1 MSCKHWRMLLLQ
13 SRLNKYHYSTK
24 LGLNSLNFLKCWIIT
39 ESKLDLLD
47 RTVYSWTMS
56 FFTSFTLPGDPRC
69 SIDPTHQVSS
79 FRMFAV
85 IARFTNRSCL
95 FPSVIQS
102 YFSPLAGSPNKC
114 FLLHKTS
121 SSGTRHVIWSQGK
134 LETVDQ
140 GQQWQNRLSSP
151 NHRTTRPS
159 THFATTPFS
168 LIFFFASIRKD
179 FFFYFTLHRPPLLC
193 TPTMSC

>member
-1 MSCKHWRMLLLQ
+1 
-13 SRLNKYHYSTK
+13 
-24 LGLNSLNFLKCWIIT
+24 
-39 ESKLDLLD
+39 
-47 RTVYSWTMS
+47 
-56 FFTSFTLPGDPRC
+56 
-69 SIDPTHQVSS
+69 
-79 FRMFAV
+79 MFAV

-168 LIFFFASIRKD
+168 LIFFSPRSGRI
-179 FFFYFTLHRPPLLC
+179 FFFILLYIDPPPLHAHDVLLI
-193 TPTMSC
+193 TRSQDRSIFWSLGSHTYSYPLQLSSQLPPP